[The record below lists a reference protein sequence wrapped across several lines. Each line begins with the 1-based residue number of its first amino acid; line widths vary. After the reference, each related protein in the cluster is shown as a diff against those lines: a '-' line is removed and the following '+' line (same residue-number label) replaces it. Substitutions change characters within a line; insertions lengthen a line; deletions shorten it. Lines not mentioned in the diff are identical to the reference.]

1 MGFLSHYRILQGTQ
15 QAVAAVLV
23 GGIAGGAVDLI
34 VQRQALSVALEV
46 VDEDVHD
53 VVQRLGQAELAGVVG
68 RDDSARLTPQRVVGR
83 QRLRVALTVCCSI
96 K

>member
-1 MGFLSHYRILQGTQ
+1 MGFLSHYRILQGAQ

-23 GGIAGGAVDLI
+23 SGIAGGAVDLI
-34 VQRQALSVALEV
+34 VQRQARSVALEV

-68 RDDSARLTPQRVVGR
+68 RDDSARLTPQRVVCR
-83 QRLRVALTVCCSI
+83 QRLRR
-96 K
+96 

>member
-53 VVQRLGQAELAGVVG
+53 VVQRLGQAGL
-68 RDDSARLTPQRVVGR
+68 SRL
-83 QRLRVALTVCCSI
+83 SWI
-96 K
+96 FY